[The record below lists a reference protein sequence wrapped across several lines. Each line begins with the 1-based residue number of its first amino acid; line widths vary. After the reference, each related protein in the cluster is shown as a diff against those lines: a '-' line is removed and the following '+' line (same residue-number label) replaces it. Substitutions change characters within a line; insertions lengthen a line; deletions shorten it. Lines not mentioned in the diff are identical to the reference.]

1 MNDEQ
6 EPGVHRSSF
15 LAHRFDHMKR
25 TYAGSLRQ
33 ENIGTSVTLHG
44 WVQKQRDFGEL
55 IFVDLRDRGG
65 VCQIVVDRGRGASA
79 ELVAAAKELR
89 SEFVVR
95 IEGQVV
101 ERADAQKNPKLPT
114 GDVEVVATSIEIL
127 NRAETTPFPIDDET
141 DAAEELRLQYR
152 YLDIRRPALT
162 RNLMLRHKLVFGT
175 RNYFDRLGFLEVETP
190 ILTKSTPEG
199 ARDYLVPSR
208 VHKGQ
213 FYALPQS
220 PQIFKQLCMVAGLE
234 RYFQIARC
242 FRDED
247 LRRDRQPEF
256 TQIDVEASFI
266 DEEDI
271 YALIEGL
278 FAEIFPPANIPV
290 TTPFPRLTWQE
301 AMDRFGIDRPDTR
314 FGMELID
321 ITRAAKAIAF
331 DPFRGAAA
339 TANSSVRAIVVPG
352 GAAFS
357 RKRIDELTEEAKK
370 YGAGGLVWAKFD
382 AQRGS
387 SIRKFLDDA
396 SFDGLRNALGAGEND
411 LALIVAGRNAMVWDV
426 LANLRLR
433 IGRDEKMIPPETWHF
448 LWVTD
453 FPVYEWDEES
463 GRYFARH
470 HPFTSPKLEH
480 LDRME
485 SDPGS
490 ALARAYDVV
499 LNGLELGGG
508 SIRINQPEVQRR
520 MFRALGISE
529 EEARSR
535 FGFLIDAFRYGA
547 PPHGGIALGVDR
559 MAMLMSRSESLRDVI
574 AFPKTARAQDLM
586 CDAPSIVD
594 GKQLDDLGI
603 AVKKA

>member
-1 MNDEQ
+1 MN
-6 EPGVHRSSF
+6 RI
-15 LAHRFDHMKR
+15 
-25 TYAGSLRQ
+25 YAGTLGR
-33 ENIGTSVTLHG
+33 ENIGQTVTLHG

-55 IFVDLRDRGG
+55 VFIDLRDRSG
-65 VCQIVVDRGRGASA
+65 VCQIVVDRERGATP
-79 ELVAAAKELR
+79 EVVATAKELR
-89 SEFVVR
+89 GEFVVR
-95 IEGQVV
+95 ITGEVF
-101 ERADAQKNPKLPT
+101 ERADAQKNAKLPT
-114 GDVEVVATSIEIL
+114 GDIEVVAKAIDIL
-127 NRAETTPFPIDDET
+127 NRAETTPFPIDDDT

-152 YLDIRRPALT
+152 YLDLRRPTLS
-162 RNLMLRHKLVFGT
+162 RNLMLRHKLVFAT

-266 DEEDI
+266 DEEFI
-271 YALIEGL
+271 YSTIEGL
-278 FAEIFPPANIPV
+278 FAEIFPVANIPV
-290 TTPFPRLTWQE
+290 TTPFPRMTWQE

-314 FGMELID
+314 FGMELND
-321 ITRAAKAIAF
+321 ITAQAQQLAFEPFRAAQ
-331 DPFRGAAA
+331 
-339 TANSSVRAIVVPG
+339 TVRAIVVPG

-357 RKRIDELTEEAKK
+357 RKRLDDLAEDATKMKAS
-370 YGAGGLVWAKFD
+370 GLVWIKFD

-387 SIRKFLDDA
+387 SIKKFLDEGAHDA
-396 SFDGLRNALGAGEND
+396 LRQTLKANEND
-411 LALIVAGRNAMVWDV
+411 LALIVAGKNTVVWDV
-426 LANLRLR
+426 LSTLRLK
-433 IGRDEKMIPPETWHF
+433 IAKEEKLIPEESWNF

-453 FPVYEWDEES
+453 FPLFEWDDES
-463 GRYFARH
+463 QRYFARH
-470 HPFTSPKLEH
+470 HPFTSPA
-480 LDRME
+480 LDQLDQLE
-485 SDPGS
+485 SDPG
-490 ALARAYDVV
+490 AVLARAYDVV

-508 SIRINQPEVQRR
+508 SIRINQPELQQR
-520 MFRALGISE
+520 MFRALGIAE
-529 EEARSR
+529 ETARAQ

-586 CDAPSIVD
+586 SAAPSEVD
-594 GKQLDDLGI
+594 TRQLDELGI
-603 AVKKA
+603 GVKTKES

>member
-1 MNDEQ
+1 MNGTLRKEHT
-6 EPGVHRSSF
+6 G
-15 LAHRFDHMKR
+15 R
-25 TYAGSLRQ
+25 T
-33 ENIGTSVTLHG
+33 VTLHG

-55 IFVDLRDRGG
+55 VFVDLRDRTG
-65 VCQIVVDRGRGASA
+65 VVQVVVDKSRGASA
-79 ELVAAAKELR
+79 ELLASAKELR
-89 SEFVVR
+89 GEFVVR
-95 IEGQVV
+95 IEGEVV

-114 GDVEVVATSIEIL
+114 GDVEVVPTAVTIL
-127 NRAETTPFPIDDET
+127 NRADTPPFPIEDET

-152 YLDIRRPALT
+152 YLDLRRPALT
-162 RNLMLRHKLVFGT
+162 SNLILRHKLVFGI
-175 RNYFDRLGFLEVETP
+175 RNYFDRNGFLEVETP

-208 VHKGQ
+208 VHKGE

-266 DEEDI
+266 DEEFV
-271 YALIEGL
+271 YSLIEGL
-278 FAEIFPPANIPV
+278 FAEIFPIANIPV
-290 TTPFPRLTWQE
+290 QTPFPRMTWQE

-321 ITRAAKAIAF
+321 ITSAARQIAF
-331 DPFRGAAA
+331 EPFKAAQ
-339 TANSSVRAIVVPG
+339 TVRAIVVPG

-357 RKRIDELTEEAKK
+357 RKRIDDLTEEAKK
-370 YGAGGLVWAKFD
+370 LKASGLVWIKFD

-387 SIRKFLDDA
+387 SIKKFLDDA
-396 SFDGLRNALGAGEND
+396 AYDSLRNALGANEND
-411 LALIVAGRNAMVWDV
+411 LALVVAGKTSLVWDV
-426 LANLRLR
+426 LGALRLKL
-433 IGRDEKMIPPETWHF
+433 GKEENLIPSERWDF

-453 FPVYEWDEES
+453 FPLFEWDEET

-470 HPFTSPKLEH
+470 HPFTSPAPGH
-480 LDRME
+480 LDMME
-485 SDPGS
+485 TDPG
-490 ALARAYDVV
+490 ATLARAYDVV

-508 SIRINQPEVQRR
+508 SIRINQPAAQEK

-529 EEARSR
+529 ETARAQ

-559 MAMLMSRSESLRDVI
+559 MAMLMARAESLRDVI

-586 CDAPSIVD
+586 SAAPSTVD
-594 GKQLDDLGI
+594 PRQLDDLGI
-603 AVKKA
+603 AVKKG